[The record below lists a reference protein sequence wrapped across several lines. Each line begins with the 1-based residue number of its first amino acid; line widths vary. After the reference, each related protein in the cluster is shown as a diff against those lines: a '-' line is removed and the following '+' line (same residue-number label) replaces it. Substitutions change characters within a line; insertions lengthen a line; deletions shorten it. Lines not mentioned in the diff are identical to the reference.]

1 MSRKYT
7 ITLNEE
13 QLMLVSS
20 CVEDIHRFLCGDMEL
35 RNATSVLDVKDRNVL
50 QKRLEQLK
58 PLVTP
63 ELLLYQEYDWAG
75 NGCPNGAQRRMI
87 AATYYLYREMLHKYT
102 LANNYKNVYTSPTLT
117 CEDGG
122 EPIKITWED
131 EQCPNFIKR

>member
-20 CVEDIHRFLCGDMEL
+20 CIEDIHRFLCGDTDL
-35 RNATSVLDVKDRNVL
+35 SNTVSVLDVKDRRAL
-50 QKRLEQLK
+50 QERLRG
-58 PLVTP
+58 
-63 ELLLYQEYDWAG
+63 QEYDWAG
-75 NGCPNGAQRRMI
+75 NGCPDEAQRRMI
-87 AATYYLYREMLHKYT
+87 AQTYYLYREMLHKYM

-117 CEDGG
+117 CEDSG

-131 EQCPNFIKR
+131 EQ

>member
-1 MSRKYT
+1 MRHYT

-20 CVEDIHRFLCGDMEL
+20 CIEDIHRFLCGDTEL
-35 RNATSVLDVKDRNVL
+35 SNAMSVLDVKDRNVL

-63 ELLLYQEYDWAG
+63 RLLLYQEYDWAG

-87 AATYYLYREMLHKYT
+87 AQTYYLYREMLHKYT
-102 LANNYKNVYTSPTLT
+102 LANNNKNVYTSPTLT

-122 EPIKITWED
+122 EPIKIIWE
-131 EQCPNFIKR
+131 E